1 MKLNSKRTFIIGLA
15 FFSICAFW
23 QMYDNIVPLILKY
36 RYGISDGISGPIMA
50 LDNVLALF
58 MLPLFG
64 TLSDKKGARM
74 PFIVVGTAGA
84 VILTVC
90 LSFAKTFSMFFTLLA
105 LLLVSMSIY
114 RSPAVALM
122 PDVTPKPLRSKANA
136 IINLMGALG
145 GVYTLA
151 MTSFLVKGSAV
162 DDPSYLPLFIAVA
175 ALMAISVTALALSVN
190 EKKLK
195 AEADIINDRI
205 DAETVAKLDLSGK
218 EGRRLSPE
226 MFRSL
231 MLILFSVSFWY
242 MGYNAVTTAFT
253 RYATE
258 MWGQDV
264 GGASTCLMIATVG
277 AVISYIPIG
286 MISSR
291 IGRKK
296 TILIG
301 VALLAGCFALGALMA
316 ATFSPLL
323 YVMFAL
329 VGFAWAAIN
338 VNSYP
343 MVVEISTSCDVG
355 KYTGYYYTFSMAAQ
369 IATPIISGQLLQH
382 VGYNTLFPYA
392 AIMVSI
398 SFITMSLTRHG
409 DSRPEKK
416 GKLESFDIE
425 D

>member
-64 TLSDKKGARM
+64 TLSDKKGVRM

-205 DAETVAKLDLSGK
+205 DAETVAKLDLSGN

-264 GGASTCLMIATVG
+264 GGAST
-277 AVISYIPIG
+277 
-286 MISSR
+286 
-291 IGRKK
+291 
-296 TILIG
+296 
-301 VALLAGCFALGALMA
+301 
-316 ATFSPLL
+316 
-323 YVMFAL
+323 
-329 VGFAWAAIN
+329 
-338 VNSYP
+338 
-343 MVVEISTSCDVG
+343 
-355 KYTGYYYTFSMAAQ
+355 
-369 IATPIISGQLLQH
+369 
-382 VGYNTLFPYA
+382 
-392 AIMVSI
+392 
-398 SFITMSLTRHG
+398 
-409 DSRPEKK
+409 
-416 GKLESFDIE
+416 
-425 D
+425 

>member
-64 TLSDKKGARM
+64 MLSDKKGVRM
-74 PFIVVGTAGA
+74 PFIVIGTTGA

-151 MTSFLVKGSAV
+151 MTGVLVKGSAV

-175 ALMAISVTALALSVN
+175 ALMAISVTALALSAVSC
-190 EKKLK
+190 LYSSPFP
-195 AEADIINDRI
+195 
-205 DAETVAKLDLSGK
+205 SGT
-218 EGRRLSPE
+218 
-226 MFRSL
+226 
-231 MLILFSVSFWY
+231 W
-242 MGYNAVTTAFT
+242 
-253 RYATE
+253 AT
-258 MWGQDV
+258 M
-264 GGASTCLMIATVG
+264 
-277 AVISYIPIG
+277 P
-286 MISSR
+286 
-291 IGRKK
+291 
-296 TILIG
+296 
-301 VALLAGCFALGALMA
+301 
-316 ATFSPLL
+316 
-323 YVMFAL
+323 
-329 VGFAWAAIN
+329 
-338 VNSYP
+338 
-343 MVVEISTSCDVG
+343 
-355 KYTGYYYTFSMAAQ
+355 
-369 IATPIISGQLLQH
+369 
-382 VGYNTLFPYA
+382 
-392 AIMVSI
+392 
-398 SFITMSLTRHG
+398 
-409 DSRPEKK
+409 
-416 GKLESFDIE
+416 
-425 D
+425 